1 MQVSAVNQT
10 VSTFTTEMHSGGG
23 GLVTP
28 ALGEKGKKSKTREQ
42 GDGRKNKERRK

>member
-10 VSTFTTEMHSGGG
+10 VSTFAREMHSGGE

-28 ALGEKGKKSKTREQ
+28 APGEKGKKSKNREQ